1 MNFTDTNVF
10 TNVFQLVFNVFPAFS
25 LNTNSWIGRYQ
36 RFFITVSATRTLK
49 DNDFANDFE
58 KKFQLFV
65 QS

>member
-1 MNFTDTNVF
+1 MFSQMF
-10 TNVFQLVFNVFPAFS
+10 FNLFFSVFPAFK
-25 LNTNSWIGRYQ
+25 LNTNSRIGRYQ

-58 KKFQLFV
+58 KNFQLFV